1 MLFNLVTSIAQHAN
15 PSLSSASNR
24 TMVMVMVAAIAMAI
38 AMVVAME
45 IV

>member
-24 TMVMVMVAAIAMAI
+24 TMAIVMVVVMTMV
-38 AMVVAME
+38 MVVAMA